1 MGAEKSKVA
10 ALDAAR
16 ANGQRFNFNDPSSM
30 RVAAWV
36 LESSSYVHRLNI
48 EDYPQRQDTNE
59 KATMAEEISSHEYA
73 PSCSDVFI
81 NLFRKL
87 DHIQI
92 NQNLET
98 FPCVVLNYKYLKLL
112 DMHSNFI
119 RSIPC
124 DIRHLS
130 NLEKLHLHDN
140 MLTELP
146 LEIGAL
152 TKLRV
157 LTVDTNQIVSLP
169 ANIGNLECLLTLQVQ
184 DNLLTVLPQSLYLL
198 RSLQDFRGRPS
209 PQRHAKKFHSEI

>member
-73 PSCSDVFI
+73 PSCSDVFL

-92 NQNLET
+92 
-98 FPCVVLNYKYLKLL
+98 
-112 DMHSNFI
+112 
-119 RSIPC
+119 
-124 DIRHLS
+124 
-130 NLEKLHLHDN
+130 
-140 MLTELP
+140 TELP

-209 PQRHAKKFHSEI
+209 PQRHTKKFHSEI